1 MLRSEKSGFPMPD
14 PAQKTDMSK
23 ALRILTEM
31 NYSEEGVPMSGQCG
45 YCRQL
50 FSTSVEALSDT
61 GKATQDFYTAFLR
74 HECSDTKGED

>member
-14 PAQKTDMSK
+14 PAQKTDRSK
-23 ALRILTEM
+23 ALRILTEIT
-31 NYSEEGVPMSGQCG
+31 YSKEGVPMSGQCG
-45 YCRQL
+45 YCKKL

-61 GKATQDFYTAFLR
+61 GKATQNFYTAFIQ